1 MVRGKLRFGE
11 IFVAILEEHIG
22 NVAVHGEA
30 KCALGVEFGIISLE
44 VYARNFFPFE
54 VLRGGVIGGED
65 SS

>member
-1 MVRGKLRFGE
+1 M
-11 IFVAILEEHIG
+11 AILEEQVS

-30 KCALGVEFGIISLE
+30 KCALGVEFGVIPLE
-44 VYARNFFPFE
+44 IYASNFFPFE